1 MIITRSEPQTE
12 FSLGEPENLTIHNVQ
27 YWCHHTQKFAHSQ
40 VYKALKFVEKGCYE
54 YVGEGMFICKNIDGY
69 NSRHYAIKKNENTQ
83 EFDCNCQYC
92 KNNDGAMCSHILGLY
107 YAFKLK
113 YFQKEMRK

>member
-1 MIITRSEPQTE
+1 MVTILERQTE
-12 FSLGEPENLTIHNVQ
+12 FSMNEPREITIHNVQ

-40 VYKALKFVEKGCYE
+40 VHKALKFVENKCYE
-54 YVGEGMFICKNIDGY
+54 YVGDGMFVCKNIEGY
-69 NSRHYAIKKNENTQ
+69 NSRHYNIKKSDTTK
-83 EFDCNCQYC
+83 EFFCNCQYC

-113 YFQKEMRK
+113 YFGDKDE